1 MSRANGRRDVDI
13 LLATAL
19 ASGATLTDA
28 ASQVGISLS
37 TAKRRAADSAFIE
50 LLDQTRVDIARALRG
65 RVVQAGGR
73 AIDTLEMLLGSR
85 SESVQLGAA
94 RALLGAATPR
104 SQAGVAR
111 VTTKDVEEIGV
122 LFYETLVQFI
132 PAEQQA
138 RAASKLDAVL
148 EAKTR

>member
-1 MSRANGRRDVDI
+1 MSRENGRRDADI
-13 LLATAL
+13 LLAIAL

-28 ASQVGISLS
+28 AAQVGISLS
-37 TAKRRAADSAFIE
+37 TAKRRAADSTFIE

-65 RVVQAGGR
+65 RVVQAGSR

-85 SESVQLGAA
+85 SETVQLGAA
-94 RALLGAATPR
+94 RALLGAAAPR

-111 VTTKDVEEIGV
+111 VTNKDVEEIGV

-132 PAEQQA
+132 PVEQQA